1 MSHHIYSEHALGV
14 FQCAIG
20 DCTFSAPIRSQVSR
34 HFEKCHRKYQCSQC
48 NRTFTYTGHLRT
60 HERTHLR
67 VKPYSCLW
75 PHCEYLSEN
84 KSHLIS
90 HIRIRHFNLPPTK
103 KLQSALK
110 IEDERDPRE
119 FLYVDDEL
127 IEQTKAMF
135 KKKNFN
141 LQSINSY

>member
-14 FQCAIG
+14 FQCAIE
-20 DCTFSAPIRSQVSR
+20 DCTFSASIRSQVSR
-34 HFEKCHRKYQCSQC
+34 HFEKCHRKYACSQC

-67 VKPYSCLW
+67 AKPFSCLW
-75 PHCEYLSEN
+75 PKCDYTSEN

-103 KLQSALK
+103 KLQNAMK

-119 FLYVDDEL
+119 FLFVDDKL

-135 KKKNFN
+135 MKKNVS
-141 LQSINSY
+141 LQSIDSY